1 VIRKLV
7 SLGNSVEQV
16 SKWIGHRTLDVTFRY
31 YFGISATQAAK
42 TMNIPWLQPES
53 GYGTVY
59 SISGGDTISSNPEEA
74 MHSSDK
80 SDAVLG

>member
-7 SLGNSVEQV
+7 GLGNSVEQV

-42 TMNIPWLQPES
+42 TMNIPWLQSEN
-53 GYGTVY
+53 GGGALY
-59 SISGGDTISSNPEEA
+59 STSGGDTISSNPEEV

-80 SDAVLG
+80 SAAVLG